1 MSKDKTTITMFLVYK
16 KGLKYDGNNPTLLY
30 GYGGFNISMTPSF
43 NISRTIFLANG
54 GVYAVA
60 NIRGGGEYGEKW
72 HKAGI
77 KEKKQN
83 VFDDFIA
90 AAEYLIN
97 EKYTSP
103 DKLAIMGGSN
113 GGLLIGAC
121 MTQRPELFRVA
132 IPQVGVMDMLRYHKF
147 TIGRVWASD
156 FGTSDTKEGFE
167 YLYKYSPLHNL
178 KKGVKYPATLATTG
192 DHDDRVVPMH
202 TFKFMATLQE
212 DQTGDNPV
220 IVQIETKAGHGS
232 GKPTIKVIDEAADIW
247 SFIMY
252 NLGMTVK

>member
-1 MSKDKTTITMFLVYK
+1 LLV
-16 KGLKYDGNNPTLLY
+16 
-30 GYGGFNISMTPSF
+30 
-43 NISRTIFLANG
+43 
-54 GVYAVA
+54 
-60 NIRGGGEYGEKW
+60 
-72 HKAGI
+72 
-77 KEKKQN
+77 
-83 VFDDFIA
+83 
-90 AAEYLIN
+90 
-97 EKYTSP
+97 
-103 DKLAIMGGSN
+103 
-113 GGLLIGAC
+113 GAC

-156 FGTSDTKEGFE
+156 FGTSDTKEEFE

-202 TFKFMATLQE
+202 TFKYMATLQE

-220 IVQIETKAGHGS
+220 IVRIETKAGHGS
-232 GKPTIKVIDEAADIW
+232 GKPTTMVIDEAADIW

-252 NLGMTVK
+252 NLGMTVN